1 MIALC
6 DVTKTFGGVPALN
19 RINLEVPQ
27 GEIFGL
33 VGPDGAG
40 KTSLIRLITGISTPT
55 SGSVTVL
62 GQTRLEKIKPELGYV
77 PQKFSL
83 YGDMTVMENIR
94 FIGSLYGAS
103 AQTIRAKAE
112 EILTFTK
119 LFEFKDRLAANLSG
133 GMKQKLALAA
143 GLMHKPRL
151 FCLDEPTTGVDPVSR
166 REFWQMLYTL
176 NKEGMTVFVSTPY
189 MDEAELC
196 TVVALI
202 NRGQIVACAPPRQLK
217 ADYPYKVLEL
227 SVAAEDIRQHLQDC
241 PGVIDINA
249 FGAKYHLAVDD
260 PSHTSERIKEILTA
274 SRIIIHSLKE
284 IAPSMED
291 VFVALGENRHKA

>member
-1 MIALC
+1 MIALG
-6 DVTKTFGGVPALN
+6 DVTKTFGGITALN
-19 RINLEVPQ
+19 RINLEVSP

-40 KTSLIRLITGISTPT
+40 KTSLIRLITGVAAPT
-55 SGSVTVL
+55 SGSVSVL
-62 GQTRLEKIKPELGYV
+62 GQTRLEKVKPELGYV

-83 YGDMTVMENIR
+83 YGDLTVMENIS

-103 AQTIRAKAE
+103 AQTIRSKTK

-119 LFEFKDRLAANLSG
+119 LFDFKDRLAANLSG

-143 GLMHKPRL
+143 GLMHKPRI

-176 NKEGMTVFVSTPY
+176 NQEGMTIFVSTPY

-196 TVVALI
+196 TMVALI
-202 NRGQIVACAPPRQLK
+202 NRGQIVACAPPRELK
-217 ADYPYKVLEL
+217 ANYPYKVLEI
-227 SVAAEDIRQHLQDC
+227 SAAADIRHNLRNC

-260 PSHTSERIKEILTA
+260 PSRVVERIQAVLAE
-274 SRIIIHSLKE
+274 SRITIHSLKE

-291 VFVALGENRHKA
+291 VFVALGNGVV